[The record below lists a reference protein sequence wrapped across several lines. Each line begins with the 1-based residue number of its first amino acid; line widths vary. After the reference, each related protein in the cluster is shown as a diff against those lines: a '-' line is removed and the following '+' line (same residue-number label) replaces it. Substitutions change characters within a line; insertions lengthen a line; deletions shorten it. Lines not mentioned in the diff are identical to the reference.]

1 MALRAFKLA
10 VAAVAVRLSDAYLPD
25 ADGTLPGG
33 VNAKTDIPY
42 RQIILSAETADIEI
56 GDAAVTVSNNYGVKL
71 PSTAPAAP
79 VVLGPYESGPLHLS
93 DFYAISTNATL
104 HILAIPY

>member
-1 MALRAFKLA
+1 MAIRAYKLA
-10 VAAVAVRLSDAYLPD
+10 VAAVPVRLSDVYGGAPGVQ
-25 ADGTLPGG
+25 DG
-33 VNAKTDIPY
+33 ATDLPY
-42 RQIILSAETADIEI
+42 RQIILQAETADIEI
-56 GDAAVTVSNNYGVKL
+56 GDSAVTVNNNYGVKL